1 MIFFYDVFTIKDKF
15 SVVHSFV
22 TCLLTKLVSHLLKL
36 TILLLSYSRISYYK
50 YKKKAHCKKKDICQR
65 SVNIC
70 FCTVHTCSCKFASI
84 IRKIYAL
91 CRFSY
96 KVSFNSTFAY
106 FIFLVKFM
114 HIMRFEEAGNKFS
127 AKY

>member
-1 MIFFYDVFTIKDKF
+1 MPTDQAGQPSIKINYIIAKLFTD
-15 SVVHSFV
+15 
-22 TCLLTKLVSHLLKL
+22 
-36 TILLLSYSRISYYK
+36 ILLQIY
-50 YKKKAHCKKKDICQR
+50 KKAHCKKKDICQR